1 MSGMGY
7 RARIVLFGLAIAAVF
22 GAVHALDLDRW
33 ADLDRVRAFIESHGT
48 LAPLVFVGVCVAGIV
63 LHLPEIVL
71 LAAGGV
77 VFGAGRGFAYG
88 WVGAVVGST
97 LVFLAARHGAG
108 HAVSGL
114 LGSRFERFRRLDARF
129 VTHGFEMVVVLRLML
144 FLSPPLNWAIGATR
158 VSLRNYVAGTAVGI
172 VPGLA
177 GTVLLADSFAEAESW
192 SDLLTPDVLLTA
204 ALLLGVVV
212 AAATVAR
219 RTLAAAEVD
228 AVSVSSQGPSGS

>member
-1 MSGMGY
+1 MGH

-77 VFGAGRGFAYG
+77 VFGAVRGFAYG

-108 HAVSGL
+108 HAVAGL
-114 LGSRFERFRRLDARF
+114 LGSRFERFRSLDARF
-129 VTHGFEMVVVLRLML
+129 VTHGFEML

>member
-1 MSGMGY
+1 MGH

-71 LAAGGV
+71 LAAG
-77 VFGAGRGFAYG
+77 
-88 WVGAVVGST
+88 
-97 LVFLAARHGAG
+97 
-108 HAVSGL
+108 
-114 LGSRFERFRRLDARF
+114 
-129 VTHGFEMVVVLRLML
+129 
-144 FLSPPLNWAIGATR
+144 
-158 VSLRNYVAGTAVGI
+158 
-172 VPGLA
+172 
-177 GTVLLADSFAEAESW
+177 
-192 SDLLTPDVLLTA
+192 
-204 ALLLGVVV
+204 LLLGVVV

>member
-1 MSGMGY
+1 M
-7 RARIVLFGLAIAAVF
+7 
-22 GAVHALDLDRW
+22 
-33 ADLDRVRAFIESHGT
+33 
-48 LAPLVFVGVCVAGIV
+48 
-63 LHLPEIVL
+63 
-71 LAAGGV
+71 
-77 VFGAGRGFAYG
+77 
-88 WVGAVVGST
+88 
-97 LVFLAARHGAG
+97 
-108 HAVSGL
+108 
-114 LGSRFERFRRLDARF
+114 
-129 VTHGFEMVVVLRLML
+129 
-144 FLSPPLNWAIGATR
+144 
-158 VSLRNYVAGTAVGI
+158 SLRNYVAGTAVGI